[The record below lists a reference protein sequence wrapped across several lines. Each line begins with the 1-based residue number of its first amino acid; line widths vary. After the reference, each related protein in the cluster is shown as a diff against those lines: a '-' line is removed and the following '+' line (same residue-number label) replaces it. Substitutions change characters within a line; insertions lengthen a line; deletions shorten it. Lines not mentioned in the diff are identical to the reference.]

1 MEKKEIQSQES
12 VIFDVCDQICGVLLN
27 YGINYEDAINMT
39 ADIAKEIVD
48 ILIIKK
54 EKMYI
59 DSWTVVQESQDL
71 KVLAF

>member
-12 VIFDVCDQICGVLLN
+12 IIYDVCDQICEVLLN
-27 YGINYEDAINMT
+27 YGIKYKDAIDMT

-48 ILIIKK
+48 ILILKK

-59 DSWTVVQESQDL
+59 ESWTGLQRS
-71 KVLAF
+71 

>member
-12 VIFDVCDQICGVLLN
+12 IIYDVCDQICEVLLN
-27 YGINYEDAINMT
+27 YGIKYKDAINMT

-59 DSWTVVQESQDL
+59 ESWTGLQRSQDL
-71 KVLAF
+71 KVLVF

>member
-1 MEKKEIQSQES
+1 MEKKEIQSQEA
-12 VIFDVCDQICGVLLN
+12 IIYDVCDQICEVLLN

-59 DSWTVVQESQDL
+59 DSWTVVQEN
-71 KVLAF
+71 